1 MSKKREIKG
10 PKDNNIVKE
19 PDGTLN
25 YPVLCFKYLTKNK
38 KYTIQYFKKSADKQK
53 AYGALFHLIND
64 MQNTT
69 WNELFLRSKGRGL
82 ETIEMSELKF
92 KPQLT
97 LTPDTKV
104 LVIRFRRQKYRM
116 VGIKSDINKDVFHV
130 FGFDFNYSAYD
141 HGK

>member
-1 MSKKREIKG
+1 MSKTRKIKG

-19 PDGTLN
+19 PGGKLN

-38 KYTIQYFKKSADKQK
+38 KYTIQYFKNYRDKQK
-53 AYGALFHLIND
+53 AYGALFYLIND

-69 WNELFLRSKGRGL
+69 WKELFLRSKDRGL
-82 ETIEMSELKF
+82 ETIEMNELKF

-104 LVIRFRRQKYRM
+104 LVIRFKRQEYRM
-116 VGIKSDINKDVFHV
+116 IGIKSERNKDVFHV